1 MTVNRFSFEKMKTI
15 DDSMIICIAL
25 VNITMASCKMCR
37 DKTEIRV
44 VVVKPYCYRALVTR
58 DST

>member
-25 VNITMASCKMCR
+25 VNITMASCKMSR